1 MARKSLPAHLRKSGP
16 GTGGRNW
23 DRDLG
28 ICAEKK
34 ETGATNVALGKNY
47 SLSPEM
53 TRCIID
59 TGARNERAGRTRW
72 MSVAER
78 RAEVRKERDGAGSPS

>member
-1 MARKSLPAHLRKSGP
+1 MPRKALSSHVRKSGP

-23 DRDLG
+23 DRDLA

-34 ETGATNVALGKNY
+34 ATGATNIALGKKWG
-47 SLSPEM
+47 LSREAIR
-53 TRCIID
+53 TIIN
-59 TGARNERAGRTRW
+59 TGTRNERDGRTRW

-78 RAEVRKERDGAGSPS
+78 RAEIRKERNLLG